1 MRIEPKFKSGDY
13 IINRHSKNMGIVDKI
28 TPKGYYH
35 FKAFYG
41 AMFDTLKDVKDKKND
56 LQINYQKFFELCTDE
71 EKKRLDDII
80 KRKQLEINNEQSN

>member
-13 IINRHSKNMGIVDKI
+13 IINRHSKNMGIVDKV

-35 FKAFYG
+35 FKVFYG

-71 EKKRLDDII
+71 EKKKLDDII